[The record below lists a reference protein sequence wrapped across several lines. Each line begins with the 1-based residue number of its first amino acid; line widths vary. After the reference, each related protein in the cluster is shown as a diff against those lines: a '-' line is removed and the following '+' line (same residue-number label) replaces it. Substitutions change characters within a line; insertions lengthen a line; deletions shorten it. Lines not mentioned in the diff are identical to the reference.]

1 MKNSTI
7 LIYFKDSQTLA
18 QSLSLKSGFHS
29 FSLARIDYS
38 FGEFSVLLP
47 DMPKDA
53 RIYFVAQ
60 NNGEPTELLVR
71 ILMTVDTLEQN
82 GYHDINLIIPYFP
95 FSRQD
100 RERQDNRAVA
110 SRMISRLF
118 NAMPIKRIL
127 SFDLHNSLIKDYFK
141 ADLLD
146 LTMLDGFVNYFTN
159 LDLKDVVIVAPDYG
173 RFNAAKYVASA
184 FNNAPYV
191 LIHKERDKS
200 GNVHVTQI
208 EGDVAGKTAL
218 IIEDIID
225 TGNTLVSAVSALIA
239 NGVKEIY
246 VAATH
251 GVFSGNALK
260 NIKALGVKKIIV
272 TNTIAQH
279 LYDEVVEVLD
289 IEDVVI
295 SNL

>member
-1 MKNSTI
+1 MKNKKI
-7 LIYFKDSQTLA
+7 LLYFKDSQTLA
-18 QSLSLKSGFHS
+18 QSLSLKSGFHA
-29 FSLARIDYS
+29 FSLAKIEYS
-38 FGEFSVLLP
+38 FGEFTLLLP

-53 RIYFVAQ
+53 SIYFVAQ
-60 NNGEPTELLVR
+60 NNGEPSELLIR
-71 ILMTVDTLEQN
+71 ILMAVDTLEHN

-100 RERQDNRAVA
+100 RERLDNRAVA

-118 NAMPIKRIL
+118 NTMPIKRIL
-127 SFDLHNSLIKDYFK
+127 SFDLHNSLIKTYFK
-141 ADLLD
+141 AELLD
-146 LTMLDGFVNYFTN
+146 LTMLDAFISYFTK
-159 LDLKDVVIVAPDYG
+159 LELQDVVIVAPDYG
-173 RFNAAKYVASA
+173 RFGAAKYVASA
-184 FNNAPYV
+184 FNGAPYV
-191 LIHKERDKS
+191 LIHKERDLL
-200 GNVHVTQI
+200 GNVHVTKI

-279 LYDEVVEVLD
+279 LYDDVVDVLD
-289 IEDVVI
+289 IEDVI
-295 SNL
+295 IENI

>member
-1 MKNSTI
+1 MKKNNI

-18 QSLSLKSGFHS
+18 QSLSLKSGFRA
-29 FSLARIDYS
+29 FTLAKIDYS
-38 FGEFSVLLP
+38 FGEFSLLLP
-47 DMPKDA
+47 EMPKDA
-53 RIYFVAQ
+53 TIYFVAQ
-60 NNGEPTELLVR
+60 NNGEPSELLIR
-71 ILMTVDTLEQN
+71 ILMAVDTLEHN
-82 GYHDINLIIPYFP
+82 GYKDINLIIPYFP

-100 RERQDNRAVA
+100 RERLDARAVA

-127 SFDLHNSLIKDYFK
+127 SFDLHNSLITTYFK
-141 ADLLD
+141 AELLD
-146 LTMLDGFVNYFTN
+146 LTMLDAFVNYFTK
-159 LDLKDVVIVAPDYG
+159 LELQDVVIVAPDYG
-173 RFNAAKYVASA
+173 RFSAAKYVASA

-191 LIHKERDKS
+191 LIHKERDNS
-200 GNVHVTQI
+200 GNVHVTKI

-251 GVFSGNALK
+251 GVFSGHALK

-279 LYDEVVEVLD
+279 LFDEVVDVLD
-289 IEDVVI
+289 IEDVI
-295 SNL
+295 IKNL